1 MNSVVFNSVCVY
13 YIVIV
18 DCCQLFFK
26 YFLVR
31 VARFE
36 LARPKT
42 GDFKSPAAT
51 CYAILALKIG
61 TSKKSESFRSTD
73 QANTATPVLP
83 SYRRPFG

>member
-1 MNSVVFNSVCVY
+1 MNSAVFNSVCVY

-51 CYAILALKIG
+51 CYAILALIG
-61 TSKKSESFRSTD
+61 AGCWNRTNFNGSSD
-73 QANTATPVLP
+73 
-83 SYRRPFG
+83 RRYDHIS